1 MLEKNKQTISGINNS
16 TVQQA
21 QGTINNI
28 MLVGETT
35 IKDLIY
41 EVVRSE
47 LNIVA
52 EKAHEKFSKM
62 LDEFKNR
69 LVEEL
74 AKLEKAQEAINKFKE
89 PRYQFILHDTIK
101 EYAQSGREDTKSDLI
116 DFLID
121 RLQVDENSTEQFVIE
136 DAIHILPKLSYVLTR
151 FLGAVLMRRME
162 ERNIAFIFRRN
173 LEEQARLYE
182 HLDEI
187 SNLDIAYLHQLGC
200 CETMPGLRHMVTI
213 EEEMRQ
219 RYDLFFRRPTTME
232 AYNTFV
238 SHNPILA
245 PGINGISFLCIDP
258 TYDNECRLT
267 NLSTSSLKD
276 DLRRADKMNMWPA
289 LQRFIET
296 LPPYSNDEIKDFLI
310 SINPNWGKLIHL
322 FHQEDIQ
329 RLRLTPVGVYI
340 ANRIVQK
347 EKMRVARATL
357 RELF

>member
-1 MLEKNKQTISGINNS
+1 MLENNKQSISNSSNS
-16 TVQQA
+16 TIQQA
-21 QGTINNI
+21 QGNI
-28 MLVGETT
+28 SNIIMIGETT

-47 LNIVA
+47 LNIVTN
-52 EKAHEKFSKM
+52 EAHEKFNKM
-62 LDEFKNR
+62 LEEFKSR

-74 AKLEKAQEAINKFKE
+74 EKLENIQEAINKFKE

-101 EYAQSGREDTKSDLI
+101 EYAQSDNEETKSELVDL
-116 DFLID
+116 LID
-121 RLQVDENSTEQFVIE
+121 RLKVDENSTEQFVIE
-136 DAIHILPKLSYVLTR
+136 DAIHILPKLSYALTR
-151 FLGAVLMRRME
+151 FLGAILMRRME

-173 LEEQARLYE
+173 LEGQARLYE
-182 HLDEI
+182 HLDEV

-219 RYDLFFRRPTTME
+219 RYDLFFRHPTTID
-232 AYNTFV
+232 AYNAFV
-238 SHNPILA
+238 SSNPIIA
-245 PGINGISFLCIDP
+245 PGINGVSFVCID
-258 TYDNECRLT
+258 TTNNDECRLS
-267 NLSTSSLKD
+267 NLSSTSLKD
-276 DLRRADKMNMWPA
+276 DLRRADKMDMWPV
-289 LQRFIET
+289 LQRFIDT
-296 LPPYSNDEIKDFLI
+296 LPPYSDDEIKELLVT
-310 SINPNWGKLIHL
+310 INPNWGKLIHL
-322 FHQEDIQ
+322 FHQEDVQ

>member
-1 MLEKNKQTISGINNS
+1 MWWG
-16 TVQQA
+16 
-21 QGTINNI
+21 
-28 MLVGETT
+28 
-35 IKDLIY
+35 
-41 EVVRSE
+41 
-47 LNIVA
+47 
-52 EKAHEKFSKM
+52 
-62 LDEFKNR
+62 
-69 LVEEL
+69 
-74 AKLEKAQEAINKFKE
+74 AKYVSADDYKRF
-89 PRYQFILHDTIK
+89 FILTEHTIK

-136 DAIHILPKLSYVLTR
+136 DAIHILPKLSYALTR

-289 LQRFIET
+289 LQSFIDT
-296 LPPYSNDEIKDFLI
+296 LPPYSNDEIK
-310 SINPNWGKLIHL
+310 WGKLIYL
-322 FHQEDIQ
+322 FHQEDVQ